1 VSESNAPAAVVQAIA
16 VTKQYQRGRIH
27 VDSRRS
33 EARRAKERVR
43 IVPAL
48 NGIDLTVDK
57 GEIVGIVGPSGSGK
71 TTLLNMIGGLDRP
84 SHGKVLVDNVDLSTF
99 NDDQLADYRLR
110 KIGFIFQFYNL
121 MPTLTA
127 LENVELPMNLAGAP
141 KQEQEDN
148 AIELLKTVGLESRI
162 DHMPV
167 EMSGG
172 EQQRVAVAR
181 ALANKPSVIL
191 GDEPTGDLDSK
202 SAEALMDLIVSLRK
216 DRKMTFILVTHD
228 PLVVVEC
235 DRVYSVRDGKI
246 LRMQTKAENRKI
258 IGDERSMLSKLY

>member
-1 VSESNAPAAVVQAIA
+1 MLADLPGVLFQPLLLDDIQ
-16 VTKQYQRGRIH
+16 GR
-27 VDSRRS
+27 
-33 EARRAKERVR
+33 EGRRARDR
-43 IVPAL
+43 VPAERR
-48 NGIDLTVDK
+48 DC
-57 GEIVGIVGPSGSGK
+57 
-71 TTLLNMIGGLDRP
+71 LLYT
-84 SHGKVLVDNVDLSTF
+84 S
-99 NDDQLADYRLR
+99 
-110 KIGFIFQFYNL
+110 
-121 MPTLTA
+121 
-127 LENVELPMNLAGAP
+127 
-141 KQEQEDN
+141 
-148 AIELLKTVGLESRI
+148 LLKTVGLESRI

>member
-1 VSESNAPAAVVQAIA
+1 VQTIA
-16 VTKQYQRGRIH
+16 VTKQYEGGRIH
-27 VDSRRS
+27 VDSRRGES
-33 EARRAKERVR
+33 RHAKQRVR
-43 IVPAL
+43 LVPAL
-48 NGIDLTVDK
+48 SGIDLTV
-57 GEIVGIVGPSGSGK
+57 GRSEIVGIVGPSGSGK
-71 TTLLNMIGGLDRP
+71 TTLLNVIGGLDRP

-99 NDDQLADYRLR
+99 DDDQLADYRLR

-121 MPTLTA
+121 IPTLTA

-141 KQEQEDN
+141 KKDREDR
-148 AIELLKTVGLESRI
+148 ALELLRTVGLESRV
-162 DHMPV
+162 DHMPI

-181 ALANKPSVIL
+181 ALANDPSVIL

-228 PLVVVEC
+228 PLVVIEC

-246 LRMQTKAENRKI
+246 LRVQTKAENRKI
-258 IGDERSMLSKLY
+258 IGDERSMLNKLY